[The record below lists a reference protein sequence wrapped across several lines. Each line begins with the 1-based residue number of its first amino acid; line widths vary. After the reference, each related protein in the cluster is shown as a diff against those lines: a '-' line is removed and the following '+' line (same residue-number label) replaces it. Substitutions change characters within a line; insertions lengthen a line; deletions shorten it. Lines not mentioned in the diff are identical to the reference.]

1 MVGRQ
6 IVDRAKI
13 QRIIFEFDYYEKAF
27 HQFYD
32 TYRVVPGNLDEKTC
46 HKYESIFNKDCDRQ
60 QCTYK
65 SGGGTSSIVIK
76 QNRGDNI
83 NYGFLNKRA
92 ANTPMMHLKYAGLI
106 DFEFEDVSNGGYQN
120 HCKLDGEGGTS
131 SSASIGKFLNY
142 TKPFFPKASFNSSV
156 YVRVLGMN
164 FTIVP
169 DLHIF
174 KNASTSPHSEFTTK
188 QKQSLDK
195 KNTII
200 MSIPF
205 VSQDVEADPSVKN
218 AVLTAK
224 LTSELDAKID
234 DGRPET
240 GKLIGMRAIY
250 GLFHPEVEV
259 CHDGNGIYL
268 SSDSNRYGCN
278 IVYAMENIK

>member
-1 MVGRQ
+1 M
-6 IVDRAKI
+6 
-13 QRIIFEFDYYEKAF
+13 
-27 HQFYD
+27 
-32 TYRVVPGNLDEKTC
+32 VPGNLDEKTC